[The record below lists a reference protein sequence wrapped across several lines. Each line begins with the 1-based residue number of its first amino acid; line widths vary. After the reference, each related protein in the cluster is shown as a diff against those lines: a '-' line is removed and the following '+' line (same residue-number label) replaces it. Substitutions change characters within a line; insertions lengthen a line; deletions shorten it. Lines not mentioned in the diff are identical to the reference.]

1 MPYPTVS
8 FRMTFEWPWVHDL
21 AKHSMTRSIVRLF
34 CDSWASC
41 SFVYSG
47 MERIVG
53 LVLFITFAYS
63 ITTDTFWPHTLL
75 DQSIYNSRTRG
86 STLIYLSALSA
97 HTGNERLWYHAR
109 YVTLNTSITLLSF
122 VRSLLTSRK
131 NLFCTILLWLW
142 TTVRPIRLT
151 FYRWP
156 SSIN

>member
-1 MPYPTVS
+1 MPYPKAS
-8 FRMTFEWPWVHDL
+8 FRMSFEWPWMHDL
-21 AKHSMTRSIVRLF
+21 VKHSMTRSIVRPF

-47 MERIVG
+47 MECIVG

-75 DQSIYNSRTRG
+75 DQSIYNSRASG

-97 HTGNERLWYHAR
+97 HTGNERLWYHAG
-109 YVTLNTSITLLSF
+109 YVTLNTSITPLSF
-122 VRSLLTSRK
+122 VYCLLRRK
-131 NLFCTILLWLW
+131 NLFCTILLWLL

-151 FYRWP
+151 FYRWS
-156 SSIN
+156 SSID